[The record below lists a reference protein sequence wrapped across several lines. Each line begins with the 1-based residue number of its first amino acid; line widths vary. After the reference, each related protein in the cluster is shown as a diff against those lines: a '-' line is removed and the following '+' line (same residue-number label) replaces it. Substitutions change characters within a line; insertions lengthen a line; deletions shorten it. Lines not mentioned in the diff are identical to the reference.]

1 MQVKKHRTIGVI
13 GLGYV
18 GLPVALAFAKKYTV
32 VGFDINNQRINE
44 LRRGDDSTGE
54 VSGADIR
61 ELKTLHLTCHE
72 KALKSCDVFIV
83 TVPTPVDAKNQP
95 DFRPLVAASECVARQ
110 LKPRDIV
117 VYESTVYPGATEEI
131 CVPVLEKLS
140 GLGFNQDFF
149 VGYSP
154 ERINPGDSSRSV
166 NDIIKVTS
174 GSTPDAAFEIDRLYD
189 SVIDAGTY
197 LASSIK
203 VAEAAKVIENVQRD
217 VNIALINELAIL
229 FSKLEINSQ
238 SVFNAAKTKWNFLPF
253 TPGLVG
259 GHCIG
264 VDPYYLL
271 NKSESVGFKSL
282 LISSARQVNEGMHEY
297 AASKLAKEMVAKNK
311 EIIGAR
317 VLIFGYTFKPNCP
330 DTRNTGVRKFIQE
343 IKSYGMLP
351 AVYDPMVQ
359 ESEKDVTTDF
369 DWIEVVGASEFDAI
383 VYCVNHELFGSIT
396 DEDLVGFCAGRKIV
410 FDLTGERD
418 SICSIR
424 L

>member
-1 MQVKKHRTIGVI
+1 MQVKKRNTIGVI

-32 VGFDINNQRINE
+32 VGFDINEQRIKE
-44 LRRGDDSTGE
+44 LRLGSDSTGE
-54 VSGADIR
+54 ASRADIR
-61 ELKTLHLTCHE
+61 QSETLHLTCE
-72 KALKSCDVFIV
+72 EEALKSCDVFIV

-95 DFRPLVAASECVARQ
+95 DFLPLVAASECVARQ
-110 LKPRDIV
+110 LKPGDIV

-131 CVPVLEKLS
+131 CVPILERFS

-154 ERINPGDSSRSV
+154 ERINPGDSSRGIS
-166 NDIIKVTS
+166 DIVKITS
-174 GSTPDAAFEIDRLYD
+174 GSTCDAALEIDRLYD

-217 VNIALINELAIL
+217 VNIALINELAVL
-229 FSKLEINSQ
+229 FSKLEINSR
-238 SVFNAAKTKWNFLPF
+238 SVFDAAKTKWNYLPF

-264 VDPYYLL
+264 VDPYYLI

-282 LISSARQVNEGMHEY
+282 LISSARQINEGMHEY

-317 VLIFGYTFKPNCP
+317 VLILGYTFKPNCP

-343 IKSYGMLP
+343 VKSYGMLP
-351 AVYDPMVQ
+351 AVCDPMVH
-359 ESEKDVTTDF
+359 ESEKVVEQDF
-369 DWIEVVGASEFDAI
+369 DWIEVLDAGRFEAV
-383 VYCVNHELFGSIT
+383 VYCVNHDLFGSIT
-396 DEDLVGFCAGRKIV
+396 DEEILGFCAGTKVV